1 MTLRRTLMVAMALL
15 ALLATAILGV
25 VGALTIS
32 RTVIQEAQSRV
43 TKDLSVLRSQYHNEM
58 QVLALRLE
66 HRARGLRPDSPGL
79 AEGLQEIRRDLGFT
93 VLNLCDPEGR
103 PLMGTHPPGAGPLP
117 IERDPVLRRALEG
130 RPAWG
135 TFRLDAERLL
145 AEGGAPLQ
153 RAMAVYPPVPSSGT
167 SPETPAATEEAPAA
181 TEETPA
187 AAEETPAAT
196 EEALFRWFAQP
207 LLDER
212 GRVAALLYGGR
223 ALNYDYEFVDNL
235 RDLLFGR
242 EEFRGKPVGTVT
254 IFLDGV
260 RVATNV
266 VGPGRLRAIGTT
278 VSESVRRQVLE
289 GGQVWSDRARVVD
302 DWYITGYEPLTTPD
316 GEIVGMLYVGLLEAP
331 YLQMRMAL
339 MGRLLLPAGL
349 VGLLAIGLSL
359 VIAGRMTRPVQDLSR
374 AADRLAEGEWDQPL
388 AVSSGYAEINHLSD
402 AFHRMQAAIADRD
415 GQLRRQHAE
424 LAETNEKLNRSNRNY
439 MKTLGFVTHELKA
452 PMAAVQSM
460 IDVLLADL
468 YGELPEKARHPLTRI
483 RRNCEDLQGMVK
495 NYLDLSR
502 AERGELMAS
511 PETIDLRDEV
521 LDPCVAMAEPLFE
534 SRAMTLE
541 TEYPVE
547 SLEVEADPELLR
559 IALSNY
565 LSNAAKYGREGGTAR
580 LRVEV
585 EEGNL
590 VLSVWNEG
598 QGFAPEDREKL
609 FAQFSRIRNKS
620 TADKRGSGLGLFLAR
635 QIAEQHGGRVWAE
648 SEPGSWAAF
657 HLAIPIEGAVVEG
670 LVEEGATPSKEQ

>member
-1 MTLRRTLMVAMALL
+1 MVAMALL
-15 ALLATAILGV
+15 ALLATAILAA

-66 HRARGLRPDSPGL
+66 HRSRGLHPDSPDL
-79 AEGLQEIRRDLGFT
+79 AEMLQEIRRDLGFT
-93 VLNLCDPEGR
+93 ILNLCDPEGR
-103 PLMGTHPPGAGPLP
+103 PLMGTHPPGAAPLP

-135 TFRLDAERLL
+135 TFRLDSERLL
-145 AEGGAPLQ
+145 AEGGPSLQ
-153 RAMAVYPPVPSSGT
+153 RAMAVYPAATSAGT
-167 SPETPAATEEAPAA
+167 SPDASAV
-181 TEETPA
+181 
-187 AAEETPAAT
+187 T

-235 RDLLFGR
+235 RDLLFGQ
-242 EEFRGKPVGTVT
+242 EEHQGKPVGTVT
-254 IFLDGV
+254 IFLGGV

-266 VGPGRLRAIGTT
+266 VGPGRLRATGTT

-289 GGQVWSDRARVVD
+289 GGQVWLDRARVVD

-331 YLQMRMAL
+331 YLQMRLGL

-349 VGLLAIGLSL
+349 VGLLAIALSL
-359 VIAGRMTRPVQDLSR
+359 LIAGRITRPVQELSR

-388 AVSSGYAEINHLSD
+388 AVSSGYAEINHLSH
-402 AFHRMQAAIADRD
+402 AFRRMQVAITDRD
-415 GQLRRQHAE
+415 RQLKQQHAE

-439 MKTLGFVTHELKA
+439 MKMLGFVTHELKS
-452 PMAAVQSM
+452 PMAAIHSL

-468 YGELPEKARHPLTRI
+468 YGELPEKARHPLVRI
-483 RRNCEDLQGMVK
+483 RRNCEDLQGMVRD
-495 NYLDLSR
+495 YLDLSR
-502 AERGELMAS
+502 AERGELT
-511 PETIDLRDEV
+511 PLPQTVDLRDEV
-521 LDPCVAMAEPLFE
+521 LDPCVEMVRPLFE
-534 SRAMTLE
+534 SRSMTLD
-541 TEYPVE
+541 TEYPAE
-547 SLEVEADPELLR
+547 PLEVVADPELLR

-565 LSNAAKYGREGGTAR
+565 LSNAAKYGREGGMAR

-585 EEGNL
+585 EEGNV

-598 QGFAPEDREKL
+598 KGFAPEDREKL
-609 FAQFSRIRNKS
+609 FAQFSRIRNKTTS
-620 TADKRGSGLGLFLAR
+620 DKRGSGLGLFLAR

-657 HLAIPIEGAVVEG
+657 HLAFPIEGAVVEG
-670 LVEEGATPSKEQ
+670 LVEGGSTQSQEQ

>member
-1 MTLRRTLMVAMALL
+1 
-15 ALLATAILGV
+15 
-25 VGALTIS
+25 
-32 RTVIQEAQSRV
+32 
-43 TKDLSVLRSQYHNEM
+43 
-58 QVLALRLE
+58 
-66 HRARGLRPDSPGL
+66 
-79 AEGLQEIRRDLGFT
+79 
-93 VLNLCDPEGR
+93 
-103 PLMGTHPPGAGPLP
+103 
-117 IERDPVLRRALEG
+117 
-130 RPAWG
+130 
-135 TFRLDAERLL
+135 
-145 AEGGAPLQ
+145 
-153 RAMAVYPPVPSSGT
+153 MAVYPAAPSAGAS
-167 SPETPAATEEAPAA
+167 EEAPAV
-181 TEETPA
+181 
-187 AAEETPAAT
+187 T

-223 ALNYDYEFVDNL
+223 ALNYDYEFVDDL

-242 EEFRGKPVGTVT
+242 EEYRGKPVGTVT

-266 VGPGRLRAIGTT
+266 VGPGRLRATGTT

-289 GGQVWSDRARVVD
+289 GGQVWLDRARVVD
-302 DWYITGYEPLTTPD
+302 DWYITGYEPLTSLD

-349 VGLLAIGLSL
+349 VALLAIGLSL
-359 VIAGRMTRPVQDLSR
+359 VIAGRMTRPVQELSR
-374 AADRLAEGEWDQPL
+374 AADRLAEGEWDKPL
-388 AVSSGYAEINHLSD
+388 AVTSGYTEINHLAD
-402 AFHRMQAAIADRD
+402 AFHRMQSAIADRD
-415 GQLRRQHAE
+415 GQLRLQHAE
-424 LAETNEKLNRSNRNY
+424 LAETNEKLHRSNRNY

-452 PMAAVQSM
+452 PMAAIQSM

-521 LDPCVAMAEPLFE
+521 LDPCVAMAEPLFD

-541 TEYPVE
+541 TEYPAGA
-547 SLEVEADPELLR
+547 LEVVADPELLR

-585 EEGNL
+585 EDGNV

-598 QGFAPEDREKL
+598 QGFTPEDREKL
-609 FAQFSRIRNKS
+609 FAQFSRIRNKT

-657 HLAIPIEGAVVEG
+657 HLAFPVSGPVGSEESSESGAFQ
-670 LVEEGATPSKEQ
+670 S